1 MKAFEYLF
9 NINGNFEAAI
19 NGMTQAT
26 GKFNASVNSAQGV
39 VDKLSAHLA
48 RLGVFTEGIKNA
60 AEGVQAISQSG
71 ITLDSQMHD
80 LSAVAGVTGA
90 KLKEIEGYARES
102 AKAFGTDASVAV
114 EGYKLLLSQL
124 SPELAKNPA
133 ALKAMGESI
142 QVTSKLMG
150 NDGVAAAE
158 VLTTAM
164 NQYGISL
171 EDPMEASR
179 QMAEMM
185 NIMAA
190 AGQEGSAELP
200 QIKQAL
206 EQSGMAA
213 KAANVSFAE
222 TNAAIQVL
230 DKAGKKGSEGG
241 VALRN
246 TLAILGRGRFLP
258 KETQEQLKAAGVDI
272 NALSD
277 KSRTMKERLELLKPI
292 LKDSALFS
300 QLFGMENANAARAL
314 VQNTDE
320 LDRLTGA
327 ITGTNSAQ
335 DQAAIVMESYAER
348 QAQVKQQIED
358 LKISLFQAT
367 GDLSLWAGS
376 ITETLVPLAQI
387 SPMLLLI
394 GNILS
399 SVGSGVMRLISLNWS
414 GLFNL
419 VAQRVRVAALNFMVL
434 NSTTAI
440 NNGLSM
446 GFIGNIT
453 RATLA
458 ILRFATVGIFNALK
472 GMGAL
477 LLSFITSGT
486 ASATFAATAST
497 SFGVFA
503 TTASTACKAVGIAIM
518 NIPII
523 GWIAAA
529 IAALIAIGVY
539 FWNTSA
545 KFRAVLK
552 GLWAAFK
559 TVFSGI
565 GDLAKNTFSAIGEL
579 ISAAF
584 NLDVGGMNAALAK
597 LGRGFSDYGKK
608 VGQAFKKA
616 YDEEMAA
623 SAKEEKKKRDKKDA
637 KEGDAPA
644 KADSP
649 ASPIGGTFGGG
660 TFGGGGGGGK
670 FSDKGGGGNG
680 GSAKNITINVA
691 KLVERL
697 EVHTTNLQNDPSR
710 VQELITSVLLNAI
723 NDVNLAQ

>member
-9 NINGNFEAAI
+9 NIGGNFEATI
-19 NGMTQAT
+19 SGMTNAT
-26 GKFNASVNSAQGV
+26 GNFEASVKSAQGV
-39 VDKLSAHLA
+39 VGTLSAHLA
-48 RLGVFTEGIKNA
+48 RIGVFTEGLKNA
-60 AEGVQAISQSG
+60 AEGVQAFSQSG

-80 LSAVAGVTGA
+80 LSAVAGVTGE

-102 AKAFGTDASVAV
+102 AKTFGTDTSQAV

-124 SPELAKNPA
+124 SPELAKSPT

-164 NQYGISL
+164 NQYGVSL
-171 EDPMEASR
+171 ADPMEASR

-222 TNAAIQVL
+222 TNAAIQIL

-272 NALSD
+272 NALAD

-358 LKISLFQAT
+358 LKISFFQAT
-367 GDLSLWAGS
+367 GDMTIWAGT
-376 ITETLVPLAQI
+376 ITETLVPLAQLT
-387 SPMLLLI
+387 PLFMLEVEFRD
-394 GNILS
+394 LS
-399 SVGSGVMRLISLNWS
+399 
-414 GLFNL
+414 
-419 VAQRVRVAALNFMVL
+419 
-434 NSTTAI
+434 
-440 NNGLSM
+440 
-446 GFIGNIT
+446 
-453 RATLA
+453 
-458 ILRFATVGIFNALK
+458 
-472 GMGAL
+472 
-477 LLSFITSGT
+477 
-486 ASATFAATAST
+486 
-497 SFGVFA
+497 
-503 TTASTACKAVGIAIM
+503 
-518 NIPII
+518 
-523 GWIAAA
+523 
-529 IAALIAIGVY
+529 
-539 FWNTSA
+539 
-545 KFRAVLK
+545 
-552 GLWAAFK
+552 
-559 TVFSGI
+559 
-565 GDLAKNTFSAIGEL
+565 
-579 ISAAF
+579 
-584 NLDVGGMNAALAK
+584 
-597 LGRGFSDYGKK
+597 
-608 VGQAFKKA
+608 KA
-616 YDEEMAA
+616 YLA
-623 SAKEEKKKRDKKDA
+623 S
-637 KEGDAPA
+637 
-644 KADSP
+644 
-649 ASPIGGTFGGG
+649 F
-660 TFGGGGGGGK
+660 
-670 FSDKGGGGNG
+670 
-680 GSAKNITINVA
+680 
-691 KLVERL
+691 L
-697 EVHTTNLQNDPSR
+697 
-710 VQELITSVLLNAI
+710 
-723 NDVNLAQ
+723 

>member
-1 MKAFEYLF
+1 MAKNFEYNF
-9 NINGNFEAAI
+9 NVGGNFKAAI
-19 NGMTQAT
+19 DGMTEST
-26 GKFNASVNSAQGV
+26 GKFDANVKAVNLGISQWQA
-39 VDKLSAHLA
+39 KLA
-48 RLGVFTEGIKNA
+48 VFGLIGEGIARA
-60 AEGVQAISQSG
+60 AGAIGELSQSG

-90 KLKEIEGYARES
+90 SLKEIEGYARES
-102 AKAFGTDASVAV
+102 AKTFGTDASQAV

-124 SPELAKNPA
+124 TPELAKSPA
-133 ALKAMGESI
+133 ALKAMGESVQI
-142 QVTSKLMG
+142 TSKLMG

-164 NQYGISL
+164 NQYGVSL

-206 EQSGMAA
+206 EQAGMAA

-272 NALSD
+272 NALAD

-320 LDRLTGA
+320 LDRLMVA

-348 QAQVKQQIED
+348 QARVRQKIED
-358 LKISLFQAT
+358 LKISFFQAA
-367 GDLSLWAGS
+367 GDISLWAGA
-376 ITETLVPLAQI
+376 ITESLVPLAQI
-387 SPMLLLI
+387 LPLISGLGSLL
-394 GNILS
+394 
-399 SVGSGVMRLISLNWS
+399 SGVVGGVRSFIATGFPAFLNKVRGMMTAARWQTAMMNRELLTGQFASNGFLI
-414 GLFNL
+414 
-419 VAQRVRVAALNFMVL
+419 
-434 NSTTAI
+434 
-440 NNGLSM
+440 
-446 GFIGNIT
+446 NIT
-453 RATLA
+453 RATIA
-458 ILRFATVGIFNALK
+458 ILRFATVGVFHAIK
-472 GMGAL
+472 GLGAL
-477 LLSFITSGT
+477 IFSFITSGAT
-486 ASATFAATAST
+486 SAAFATTAST
-497 SFGVFA
+497 SFGVFSATA
-503 TTASTACKAVGIAIM
+503 TTACRAVSVAIM

-559 TVFSGI
+559 SVFSGI

-579 ISAAF
+579 LTAAL
-584 NLDVGGMNAALAK
+584 NLDVGKMNAALNK

-608 VGQAFKKA
+608 VGQAFKQA

-637 KEGDAPA
+637 KEGDAPV
-644 KADSP
+644 KPDPPTSP
-649 ASPIGGTFGGG
+649 LGGTFGGG
-660 TFGGGGGGGK
+660 TFGGGGSGGR
-670 FSDKGGGGNG
+670 FSSNEGGS
-680 GSAKNITINVA
+680 GSAKNITINVS

-697 EVHTTNLQNDPSR
+697 EVHTTNLHNDSSR
-710 VQELITSVLLNAI
+710 VQELITTVLLNAI
-723 NDVNLAQ
+723 NDVNLA

>member
-9 NINGNFEAAI
+9 NIGGNFEASI
-19 NGMTQAT
+19 NGMTNAT
-26 GKFNASVNSAQGV
+26 GNFEASVKSAQGV
-39 VDKLSAHLA
+39 VGSLSAHLA
-48 RLGVFTEGIKNA
+48 RIGVFTEAVRGV
-60 AEGVQAISQSG
+60 AEGIQAIAQPG
-71 ITLDSQMHD
+71 ITLDAQMHD
-80 LSAVAGVTGA
+80 LSAVAGVTGES
-90 KLKEIEGYARES
+90 LKEIEGYARES
-102 AKAFGTDASVAV
+102 ARAFGTDASQAV

-124 SPELAKNPA
+124 TPELAKSPA

-142 QVTSKLMG
+142 QITSKLMG

-222 TNAAIQVL
+222 TNAAIQIL

-272 NALSD
+272 NALAD
-277 KSRTMKERLELLKPI
+277 KSRTMRERLELLKPV

-348 QAQVKQQIED
+348 QARVRQQIED
-358 LKISLFQAT
+358 FKISVFQAT
-367 GDLSLWAGS
+367 GDLSLWAGTM
-376 ITETLVPLAQI
+376 TEALVPLAQI
-387 SPMLLLI
+387 LPLIAGLGSLL
-394 GNILS
+394 
-399 SVGSGVMRLISLNWS
+399 SGVIGGVRSFVLTGFPTFLNKVRGMMYAARWQTALMNRELITGQFVS
-414 GLFNL
+414 
-419 VAQRVRVAALNFMVL
+419 
-434 NSTTAI
+434 
-440 NNGLSM
+440 NGFL
-446 GFIGNIT
+446 INIT

-458 ILRFATVGIFNALK
+458 VLRFATVGIFNALK

-477 LLSFITSGT
+477 LLSFITGGT
-486 ASATFAATAST
+486 ASATFAATASA
-497 SFGVFA
+497 SFGIFSA
-503 TTASTACKAVGIAIM
+503 TASTACKAVSVAVM
-518 NIPII
+518 SIPII

-529 IAALIAIGVY
+529 AAALIAIGIY
-539 FWNTSA
+539 FWNTSVT
-545 KFRAVLK
+545 FRAVLK

-559 TVFSGI
+559 TVFTGI
-565 GDLAKNTFSAIGEL
+565 GELAKNTFSAIGEL
-579 ISAAF
+579 ISATF
-584 NLDVGGMNAALAK
+584 NLDADGISTALNK

-608 VGQAFKKA
+608 VGQSFKQA
-616 YDEEMAA
+616 YDEEIAA
-623 SAKEEKKKRDKKDA
+623 SAKADKEKRKGLKQDK
-637 KEGDAPA
+637 PA
-644 KADSP
+644 TTSEFPTIPQA
-649 ASPIGGTFGGG
+649 GEFGGG
-660 TFGGGGGGGK
+660 TTGGGGSGGK
-670 FSDKGGGGNG
+670 YSQDGRTSGNTG
-680 GSAKNITINVA
+680 RSITINVN

-697 EVHTTNLQNDPSR
+697 EVHTTNLHNDSSR
-710 VQELITSVLLNAI
+710 VQELITTVLLNAI
-723 NDVNLAQ
+723 NDVNLA

>member
-26 GKFNASVNSAQGV
+26 GNFSASVNSAQGV
-39 VDKLSAHLA
+39 IEKLSAHLA

-90 KLKEIEGYARES
+90 KLKEIESYARES

-124 SPELAKNPA
+124 SPELAKNPV
-133 ALKAMGESI
+133 ALKAMGESVQI
-142 QVTSKLMG
+142 TSKLMG

-185 NIMAA
+185 NVMAA

-206 EQSGMAA
+206 EQAGMAA

-258 KETQEQLKAAGVDI
+258 KETQKQLQAAGVNI
-272 NALSD
+272 NALAD

-292 LKDSALFS
+292 LKDCALFS

-335 DQAAIVMESYAER
+335 DQAAIVMQSYAER
-348 QAQVKQQIED
+348 QARVQQQIED
-358 LKISLFQAT
+358 FKITLFQAT
-367 GDLSLWAGS
+367 GDFSLWAS
-376 ITETLVPLAQI
+376 TLTTTLVPLSQLL
-387 SPMLLLI
+387 PLFTMLWGGI
-394 GNILS
+394 N
-399 SVGSGVMRLISLNWS
+399 SVT
-414 GLFNL
+414 
-419 VAQRVRVAALNFMVL
+419 VAIRGFTALRFASVL
-434 NSTTAI
+434 NGVRGAMFAARWQTALMNRELI
-440 NNGLSM
+440 TGQFASNGFL
-446 GFIGNIT
+446 INIT

-458 ILRFATVGIFNALK
+458 VLRFATVGIFNALK
-472 GMGAL
+472 SVGAL
-477 LLSFITSGT
+477 ILSLITGGATSV
-486 ASATFAATAST
+486 TFAATAST
-497 SFGVFA
+497 SFGIFSA
-503 TTASTACKAVGIAIM
+503 TASTACRAVSVAIM
-518 NIPII
+518 SIPII

-529 IAALIAIGVY
+529 VSALIALGVY
-539 FWNTSA
+539 FWNTSST
-545 KFRAVLK
+545 FRAVLK
-552 GLWAAFK
+552 GIWAAFK
-559 TVFSGI
+559 ATFAGI
-565 GDLAKNTFSAIGEL
+565 GQLARSTFSAIAEL
-579 ISAAF
+579 LRAAFRLDADGISAA
-584 NLDVGGMNAALAK
+584 LK
-597 LGRGFSDYGKK
+597 RLGRGYSDYGKTIGK
-608 VGQAFKKA
+608 AFRQA
-616 YDEEMAA
+616 YDEEKAV
-623 SAKEEKKKRDKKDA
+623 SVKDEKSKK
-637 KEGDAPA
+637 G
-644 KADSP
+644 SQ
-649 ASPIGGTFGGG
+649 GGTDPATNATKGGKFGGG
-660 TFGGGGGGGK
+660 TFGGGG
-670 FSDKGGGGNG
+670 NG
-680 GSAKNITINVA
+680 GSLSTAKRGGGSSSARHITINVT
-691 KLVERL
+691 KLVEKI
-697 EVHTTNLQNDPSR
+697 EVHTTNLQSDPS
-710 VQELITSVLLNAI
+710 QLQTLITNILLNSL
-723 NDVNLAQ
+723 NDVNLATS